1 MICKVPASGG
11 NVFFEPWR
19 SCGDIFEPR
28 KTREARKV
36 VLSVLSAQPSFPI
49 GKTDFSERNFRQV
62 TFPLATKSIRSRCV
76 KSSRKTPKR
85 KIFRSIL
92 IALRKE
98 NFRKIPE
105 PSRVPA
111 KLRGRRLNRPAFPP
125 KTPKFRFS
133 LDIRF
138 FFLTSFLVKNKPFLT
153 REQTPTLI
161 AISIIEPN
169 EH

>member
-1 MICKVPASGG
+1 MRKKLAPRRQNAK
-11 NVFFEPWR
+11 FFLAF
-19 SCGDIFEPR
+19 S
-28 KTREARKV
+28 
-36 VLSVLSAQPSFPI
+36 SLSAKKI
-49 GKTDFSERNFRQV
+49 SERSPNS
-62 TFPLATKSIRSRCV
+62 P
-76 KSSRKTPKR
+76 
-85 KIFRSIL
+85 
-92 IALRKE
+92 
-98 NFRKIPE
+98 
-105 PSRVPA
+105 RVPA

-138 FFLTSFLVKNKPFLT
+138 FFVTSFLVKNTPFLT